1 MKASLENTPKC
12 TIIVADKTQSLFY
25 FARFVVEAISLKHM
39 QIVCKIPMRTDT
51 CPVQNFLGP
60 TMQLLHVKRAL

>member
-12 TIIVADKTQSLFY
+12 TIILADKTQCLFY
-25 FARFVVEAISLKHM
+25 FARFVVESISLKHM

-51 CPVQNFLGP
+51 CPV
-60 TMQLLHVKRAL
+60 